1 MGARPPLASRA
12 MPSYTLS
19 GRVALVTGAQRGIGL
34 ETARAMQK
42 RGAQVVLADLDAAAT
57 ERSAAELGGG
67 AIGLGA
73 DVTDRKRMDAVVAE
87 IVERF
92 GGLDVVVA
100 NAGIAPSPGTAL
112 AMDEAM
118 FERVLEVDLLGVW
131 RTVRPALPHIVER
144 KGHVVVVASVYAF
157 VNGMGNAPYAMA
169 KAGVEQL
176 GRLLRAELSIHGAS
190 ATTAYFGFIDTAM
203 VHQALDEHPLRDAT
217 LKLTPKPLQKRL
229 PPSAAGEGI
238 ARGIEKRAARV
249 ILPRRWALLSALRG
263 ILGPVTDEQMR
274 RLGPVQDLMRQL
286 DR

>member
-1 MGARPPLASRA
+1 
-12 MPSYTLS
+12 
-19 GRVALVTGAQRGIGL
+19 
-34 ETARAMQK
+34 MQK

-100 NAGIAPSPGTAL
+100 NAGIAPDPGTARL
-112 AMDEAM
+112 MDDAM

-131 RTVRPALPHIVER
+131 RTVRPALPQIVER
-144 KGHVVVVASVYAF
+144 RGHVVVVASVYAF

-176 GRLLRAELSIHGAS
+176 GRTLRAELSIHGAS

-203 VHQALDEHPLRDAT
+203 VHDALDKHPLRERT
-217 LKLTPKPLQKRL
+217 LEATPKFLQKRL

-249 ILPRRWALLSALRG
+249 ILPRRWAALSVLRG
-263 ILGPVTDEQMR
+263 IVNPVIDEASTR
-274 RLGPVQDLMRQL
+274 RPEVQDLIRAL
-286 DR
+286 EA